1 MRDGGGVGEG
11 RGACLYLELEISS
24 RMMYYM
30 FSSSEI
36 VAFPLSFVC
45 FPLYQPF

>member
-11 RGACLYLELEISS
+11 RGAFLYLELEISS
-24 RMMYYM
+24 MIYYM

-36 VAFPLSFVC
+36 VAFSLSFVC